1 MDLGL
6 MASHSCPPGLGAV
19 FNPEHPSRRVPKEL
33 HRFLQYSNPNQDL
46 VNSKPFNLCL
56 QQKDEL
62 KFTGRLLDCSDSALK
77 NSIRSTLIDVQDVH
91 PESLLLG
98 FGIAEQCTRHEKIL
112 ELLASGSIEVDN
124 GLLELSMLC
133 DMMGPRQLITDSAQ
147 KPFTSC
153 GKWCLCATESL
164 VYPAR
169 ELYLNEPVLNVVG
182 DMSSCREHTMQ
193 HMGDDVTHVV
203 PVISNLYFSKNTVTS
218 SRRSMLVPYFERRR
232 RGRPNM
238 DPSKV
243 ATEKV
248 APLNSHVKVM
258 AKTSQKRK
266 ASPKTMK
273 ERDISCNSFLYACES
288 LLSIIVDRKQ
298 QGRNAI
304 VSLKKFGPQLN
315 DLLTGFSASIAGTG
329 VAIVLGV
336 VCRVMC
342 NQVPFCTSR
351 FLSTGLGLGL
361 VWLSS
366 AVNKLRNTVIS
377 ISKSSGKLGAHEEEM
392 LDRLDRNLKDVWL
405 RVAAVMTVA
414 VLQLA

>member
-298 QGRNAI
+298 QG
-304 VSLKKFGPQLN
+304 
-315 DLLTGFSASIAGTG
+315 
-329 VAIVLGV
+329 V